1 VLALTSLA
9 AFMVMLD
16 MLVVTTALSAIRLSL
31 NASIAELAWTVN
43 AYTLTFAVFLMTA
56 AALGDRFGRRRLF
69 LAGLAVFTLASAA
82 CALAPGIGWLIA
94 ARAVQGAGSA
104 MVMPLAMAL
113 LSAAFPPAHRAR
125 ALGLFSG
132 ATGLATL
139 GGPLVGG
146 AIVQGLAWQ
155 WIFWLNVPIG
165 LLVIPLI
172 RARIPESVGPTTARL
187 DFIGLGLVTGG
198 ALGLVWGLV
207 RGNDNGWATLAVL
220 GPLAGG
226 VICTVAFV
234 AWERRALE
242 PMLPMRLFRSRAF
255 SAGNAAGFLLY
266 GAIFGSAFFFAQF
279 LQTALHYG
287 PLKAGLALIPWTV
300 TLSLVAPIAGA
311 RINRIGERPLLV
323 CGLLMQAGAFA
334 WIALI
339 AGPDLAY
346 PLLVPPLVVAGVGVS
361 MAMPAAQNAVIG
373 AVPPAEVGK
382 ASGAFNTLRQLGGT
396 FGIVILTGVFAATG
410 GYGSAQAFSDGFTP
424 AVLAAA
430 AISLAGA
437 IAGLWIPA
445 RRDESEVA
453 PPRTSAL
460 EVTR

>member
-1 VLALTSLA
+1 
-9 AFMVMLD
+9 
-16 MLVVTTALSAIRLSL
+16 
-31 NASIAELAWTVN
+31 
-43 AYTLTFAVFLMTA
+43 
-56 AALGDRFGRRRLF
+56 
-69 LAGLAVFTLASAA
+69 
-82 CALAPGIGWLIA
+82 
-94 ARAVQGAGSA
+94 
-104 MVMPLAMAL
+104 
-113 LSAAFPPAHRAR
+113 
-125 ALGLFSG
+125 
-132 ATGLATL
+132 
-139 GGPLVGG
+139 
-146 AIVQGLAWQ
+146 
-155 WIFWLNVPIG
+155 
-165 LLVIPLI
+165 
-172 RARIPESVGPTTARL
+172 
-187 DFIGLGLVTGG
+187 
-198 ALGLVWGLV
+198 
-207 RGNDNGWATLAVL
+207 
-220 GPLAGG
+220 
-226 VICTVAFV
+226 
-234 AWERRALE
+234 
-242 PMLPMRLFRSRAF
+242 MRLFRSRAF

-339 AGPDLAY
+339 AGPNLAY

-453 PPRTSAL
+453 PPRTTAL